1 MNPKLDI
8 RDYRSALGCFV
19 TGVSVVTT
27 RGGAG
32 LATGDGSLGI
42 TVNSFTSVSLDPPLV
57 SFALDRKGGRAQPFI
72 ENAHFCINVLAED
85 QVELSKVFA
94 APGHTACDAVSHG
107 IGPAGSPVFSGVLAA
122 FHCRLET
129 TMDGG
134 DHIILL
140 GHVRDYVY
148 DPSRQPLVYFRGDY
162 AGVL

>member
-1 MNPKLDI
+1 M
-8 RDYRSALGCFV
+8 
-19 TGVSVVTT
+19 TT

-32 LATGDGSLGI
+32 LATGDGSLGV

-72 ENAHFCINVLAED
+72 ENGHFCINVLAED
-85 QVELSKVFA
+85 QAELSKVFA
-94 APGHTACDAVSHG
+94 APGHTPCDAVSHG
-107 IGPAGSPVFSGVLAA
+107 VGPAGSPVFSGVLAA